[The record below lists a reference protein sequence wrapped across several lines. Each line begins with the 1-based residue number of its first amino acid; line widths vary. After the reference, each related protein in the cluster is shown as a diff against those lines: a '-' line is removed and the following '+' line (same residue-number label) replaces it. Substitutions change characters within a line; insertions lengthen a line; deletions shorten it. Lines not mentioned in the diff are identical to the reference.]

1 MPCPIDL
8 KTDLRMRDNALE
20 AKFTASQLLTRDLL
34 ETGMGR
40 LKDTLQQSGMDVA
53 SIRVN
58 DGSNPRHGG
67 DSTPRQPPQGPQVNR
82 PSGEE
87 TSQKEQAPT
96 QLKGTSSDG
105 GLDLMV

>member
-1 MPCPIDL
+1 
-8 KTDLRMRDNALE
+8 
-20 AKFTASQLLTRDLL
+20 LLTRDLL

-58 DGSNPRHGG
+58 DGSTSRHGG
-67 DSTPRQPPQGPQVNR
+67 DSTPRQAPQGQPVFDR
-82 PSGEE
+82 PGEE
-87 TSQKEQAPT
+87 TSQMDQASLT
-96 QLKGTSSDG
+96 IKGTNSEG